1 MPKDPADFPPRTEVL
16 VIEDDEGVRTF
27 LGIALKEFAFGVTL
41 EPSGEKAV
49 EFYRTHH
56 AIIDVVLLDVQISG
70 MDGPATLAALKEINP
85 GVRCCF
91 MSGYTGAYTVEDL
104 LGMGALMV
112 LQKPFDSLSSLAQ
125 SLRDIANGR

>member
-1 MPKDPADFPPRTEVL
+1 LNSPPRTEVL
-16 VIEDDEGVRTF
+16 VIEDDEGLRRV
-27 LGIALKEFAFGVTL
+27 LGLVLEGFDLGVTL

-56 AIIDVVLLDVQISG
+56 AKIDVVLLDVQMSG
-70 MDGPATLAALKEINP
+70 MNGPATLAALKAINP

-91 MSGYTGAYTVEDL
+91 MSGNTGVYTVEDL

-112 LQKPFDSLSSLAQ
+112 FQKPFDSLPSLAQ
-125 SLRDIANGR
+125 SLRDIAEGR